1 MRTRGTENQK
11 ILWASNQDAPLQ
23 KTVPAKPTFCI
34 MKGLRLLALA
44 LGIKSVLEIAD
55 GLRRIALF
63 MSEFVLGSSV
73 LCC

>member
-11 ILWASNQDAPLQ
+11 ILWASNLKAPLQ

-44 LGIKSVLEIAD
+44 LGVKTVLEIAD